1 MSAIRSTNNL
11 TETALRKRL
20 HAMGLRYRKYVSGLP
35 GRPDIVFT
43 KVKIAVFV
51 DGDYWHGRLIVER
64 GWEQYEKQLK
74 TANRDYWINK
84 MKRNLARDQQ
94 VRRSLEENGWFVL
107 RLWESDVKRDL
118 DQAARLIALTI
129 ELRRATPSS
138 DRKNVT

>member
-51 DGDYWHGRLIVER
+51 DGDYWHGRPIVER